1 MTAENQI
8 SIIITQDLTNGEL
21 KVSSEGKRLSF
32 PIATQM
38 VLSALKGLKNNII
51 TNITTLPEHELFERS
66 FPNGTVPDHL
76 KGYTPEQIRED
87 IALRAEGEMYDLLN
101 LSISNFLDVEF
112 PRVNSKLSLTEQAAE
127 QAGLDSSA
135 TPEEL
140 IAAENKFIEDNPE
153 LAAQTQELQPK
164 KILRLHIDKN
174 GKPTAHPGN
183 LAGGSNRATRRLNK
197 K

>member
-1 MTAENQI
+1 MTAENKI

-32 PIATQM
+32 PIAAQM
-38 VLSALKGLKNNII
+38 VLSALRGLKDNIL
-51 TNITTLPEHELFERS
+51 TNILSLPEQEFVARS
-66 FPNGTVPDHL
+66 FPNSTVPEHL
-76 KGYTPEQIRED
+76 VNLTPEQLREEV
-87 IALRAEGEMYDLLN
+87 ALKAEGEMYDLLN

-127 QAGLDSSA
+127 QAGLDNSA

-140 IAAENKFIEDNPE
+140 VQAENDFIENNPE
-153 LAAQTQELQPK
+153 LAAQTQELEPK
-164 KILRLHIDKN
+164 KILRLHLDKN